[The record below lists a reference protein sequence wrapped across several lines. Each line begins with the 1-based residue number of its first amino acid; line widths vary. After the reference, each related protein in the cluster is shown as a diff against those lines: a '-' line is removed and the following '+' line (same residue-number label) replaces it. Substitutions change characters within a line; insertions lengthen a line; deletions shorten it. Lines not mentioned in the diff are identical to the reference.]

1 LPSDF
6 DFSTTGALY
15 EELAPDSVDTLISD
29 GGLSERTWLFTLAAA
44 SEFVWTSDVADGT
57 DAELLFDFSV
67 GESSKATD
75 PDVEIADF
83 ACFSRPAPSFL
94 FQANANAVDVSEDTT
109 LDLVQSGPN
118 CVQLL
123 AGVSIF
129 SADTAGAL
137 QLSVS
142 SVTTFFSDSIAATF
156 FSSLSQLLSSLSS
169 KSMSSSSSS
178 TDLASVPTT
187 SSSVLF

>member
-44 SEFVWTSDVADGT
+44 SEFVWTSDIADGT

-67 GESSKATD
+67 GESSKVTD

-123 AGVSIF
+123 TGVSIF
-129 SADTAGAL
+129 SADTAGPL

-142 SVTTFFSDSIAATF
+142 SVTTFSDSIAATF